1 MSVGED
7 IKEAI
12 EEVGSAY
19 TILRDSG
26 NITDE
31 IGLLE
36 YSAQVTKPLTIES
49 FRRGTMGFDTQ
60 IVTGDVIEFGIIDQ
74 RFIVT
79 NTMPDMFEN
88 AIVQYDTVLYKCNV
102 KNGEIFRPS
111 GETWSSAYHKES
123 QWETVKAGCNAM
135 QVSALYGNDLA
146 TDEELALIG
155 LQKDEVLIPHSYG
168 AQVLDRWQPYSGEY
182 YMVATIE
189 TRRYPNVDVLIVAND
204 QR

>member
-102 KNGEIFRPS
+102 KSGEIFRPS

-168 AQVLDRWQPYSGEY
+168 AQVLDRWQPYSGEF